1 MIEVLEAAQA
11 KKKAKAKKKVTFK
24 PHRKGW
30 SHISYEMGGALWS
43 LNAPVSVIGA
53 ARRALSRAG
62 EGMEVGDVGG

>member
-11 KKKAKAKKKVTFK
+11 KKKAKKTNRRKFK

-30 SHISYEMGGALWS
+30 SHINYEVGGALWS